1 MALLIL
7 VLTAPK
13 NQPNKKKE
21 KEEALRP
28 KGSLH
33 QIEQN
38 WGPYHLFLSQSSVS
52 PTLKLNPHLPCTPQR
67 QDSSLHQ
74 DRVEV
79 NSKRNKDWNQLE
91 AR

>member
-21 KEEALRP
+21 EEEALRP
-28 KGSLH
+28 KGGLH

-52 PTLKLNPHLPCTPQR
+52 PTLKLNPHLPVHRRGGTLVHTKTELKLTVKETKTGT
-67 QDSSLHQ
+67 S
-74 DRVEV
+74 
-79 NSKRNKDWNQLE
+79 
-91 AR
+91 